1 MYSMKSRGQPAM
13 RQREKKDDHCGISV
27 THSVGHMYPRY
38 HSIMKKGQW
47 VSFLSPSKLSRIKI
61 ESDGCGW
68 WSLARC
74 VYLHA
79 KRSIA

>member
-1 MYSMKSRGQPAM
+1 MYSMKSRRSACDEAE
-13 RQREKKDDHCGISV
+13 REKDDHCGISV

-38 HSIMKKGQW
+38 HSIMKKGHW
-47 VSFLSPSKLSRIKI
+47 VSFLSPSKLSRVKI

-68 WSLARC
+68 WSLARR

-79 KRSIA
+79 KRSTA